1 MSRFLE
7 ASVVVDNDDVEIILD
22 NDYEDW
28 SDGNI
33 GSVTNSLDAWVEEGK
48 LPHLTLSRQK
58 YTISF
63 THPYPGVPV
72 ERVVKAIL
80 GLIIE
85 THSEY
90 CGVIIFR

>member
-1 MSRFLE
+1 MSSFLE
-7 ASVVVDNDDVEIILD
+7 AKVVVNGEIVEILLD

-33 GSVTNSLDAWVEEGK
+33 GSVTNSLDGYVEVGELPK
-48 LPHLTLSRQK
+48 LALDRQK

-63 THPYPGVPV
+63 NHPYLGVPV

-80 GLIIE
+80 AVIVG
-85 THSEY
+85 THTQYS
-90 CGVIIFR
+90 GVIVWR